1 MPTGLIFHQGTAV
14 SLRRVGDDNGW
25 LPGMVLG
32 GGKRGVHRL
41 DAVAVHADD
50 IPAESR
56 PPLLLTVLLHNVF
69 GIAGNL
75 QAVAVDDSAEVV
87 KLVVA
92 GSHCT
97 LPDGTFGQL
106 TVTHDGV
113 NAVITSIHLACQCH
127 TDADGQAVA
136 ERTGVHFDAGQL
148 VVRVAYVG
156 RAKLRKT
163 RLDVVQIQE
172 AAIRQHSVQC
182 LDRMALAQHK
192 AVTVGKTTF
201 EGIFDTPILL
211 CGVMGDAHAALF
223 AQRCIYAGMGKI
235 SYGDGASVMINT
247 GFHPVLSDDL
257 SVSLAWGME
266 KKIQYVLEGNV
277 NYAGALLDW
286 MAANLELAPD
296 REHILALAHQVSDS
310 DGVYLIPAFSGL
322 GAPYWNSSVRTQLS
336 GMTLNTRKCH
346 ISCAA
351 EQSIAYQV
359 TDVIRAARAV
369 FSGIKTL
376 RADSSLAQDAPLLQ
390 FQSDLLRTPITAS
403 AMPESPGAGVA
414 FTAGLTVGLY
424 TPEQLENTCS
434 AKRYEPQMRDTQVAA
449 LYAGWCN
456 AVSHMLSQPTT

>member
-1 MPTGLIFHQGTAV
+1 
-14 SLRRVGDDNGW
+14 
-25 LPGMVLG
+25 
-32 GGKRGVHRL
+32 
-41 DAVAVHADD
+41 
-50 IPAESR
+50 
-56 PPLLLTVLLHNVF
+56 
-69 GIAGNL
+69 
-75 QAVAVDDSAEVV
+75 
-87 KLVVA
+87 
-92 GSHCT
+92 
-97 LPDGTFGQL
+97 
-106 TVTHDGV
+106 
-113 NAVITSIHLACQCH
+113 
-127 TDADGQAVA
+127 
-136 ERTGVHFDAGQL
+136 
-148 VVRVAYVG
+148 
-156 RAKLRKT
+156 
-163 RLDVVQIQE
+163 
-172 AAIRQHSVQC
+172 
-182 LDRMALAQHK
+182 
-192 AVTVGKTTF
+192 
-201 EGIFDTPILL
+201 
-211 CGVMGDAHAALF
+211 
-223 AQRCIYAGMGKI
+223 
-235 SYGDGASVMINT
+235 MINT
-247 GFHPVLSDDL
+247 GLHPVLSDDL

-322 GAPYWNSSVRTQLS
+322 GAPYWNSSVRAQLS

-403 AMPESPGAGVA
+403 AMPESPGAGIA
-414 FTAGLTVGLY
+414 FTVGLTVGLY

>member
-1 MPTGLIFHQGTAV
+1 MQMPAVYWPHCTPISVLKFNRPTGSVLMVVGAAV
-14 SLRRVGDDNGW
+14 VMLAHINSPQ
-25 LPGMVLG
+25 LPMKV
-32 GGKRGVHRL
+32 
-41 DAVAVHADD
+41 
-50 IPAESR
+50 
-56 PPLLLTVLLHNVF
+56 
-69 GIAGNL
+69 
-75 QAVAVDDSAEVV
+75 
-87 KLVVA
+87 
-92 GSHCT
+92 
-97 LPDGTFGQL
+97 
-106 TVTHDGV
+106 
-113 NAVITSIHLACQCH
+113 
-127 TDADGQAVA
+127 
-136 ERTGVHFDAGQL
+136 
-148 VVRVAYVG
+148 
-156 RAKLRKT
+156 
-163 RLDVVQIQE
+163 
-172 AAIRQHSVQC
+172 
-182 LDRMALAQHK
+182 
-192 AVTVGKTTF
+192 KTT
-201 EGIFDTPILL
+201 I
-211 CGVMGDAHAALF
+211 VA
-223 AQRCIYAGMGKI
+223 
-235 SYGDGASVMINT
+235 
-247 GFHPVLSDDL
+247 
-257 SVSLAWGME
+257 
-266 KKIQYVLEGNV
+266 IQYVLEGNV

>member
-1 MPTGLIFHQGTAV
+1 MVAHAERGTLMAGTMDSFLIYRLT
-14 SLRRVGDDNGW
+14 
-25 LPGMVLG
+25 
-32 GGKRGVHRL
+32 HR
-41 DAVAVHADD
+41 HAIDYSNASRTQLFD
-50 IPAESR
+50 I
-56 PPLLLTVLLHNVF
+56 H
-69 GIAGNL
+69 NL
-75 QAVAVDDSAEVV
+75 QWDSEIC
-87 KLVVA
+87 KMFD
-92 GSHCT
+92 
-97 LPDGTFGQL
+97 LPLSMLPHIRYSD
-106 TVTHDGV
+106 
-113 NAVITSIHLACQCH
+113 SI
-127 TDADGQAVA
+127 
-136 ERTGVHFDAGQL
+136 F
-148 VVRVAYVG
+148 
-156 RAKLRKT
+156 
-163 RLDVVQIQE
+163 
-172 AAIRQHSVQC
+172 
-182 LDRMALAQHK
+182 
-192 AVTVGKTTF
+192 GKTTF

-223 AQRCIYAGMGKI
+223 AQRCIHAGMGKI

-390 FQSDLLRTPITAS
+390 FQSDLLRTSITAS

-434 AKRYEPQMRDTQVAA
+434 AKRYEPQMRDTQVAS

>member
-1 MPTGLIFHQGTAV
+1 MDSFLIYRLT
-14 SLRRVGDDNGW
+14 
-25 LPGMVLG
+25 
-32 GGKRGVHRL
+32 HR
-41 DAVAVHADD
+41 HATDYSNASRTQLFD
-50 IPAESR
+50 I
-56 PPLLLTVLLHNVF
+56 H
-69 GIAGNL
+69 NL
-75 QAVAVDDSAEVV
+75 QWDSEIC
-87 KLVVA
+87 KMFD
-92 GSHCT
+92 
-97 LPDGTFGQL
+97 LPLSMLPHVRYSD
-106 TVTHDGV
+106 
-113 NAVITSIHLACQCH
+113 SI
-127 TDADGQAVA
+127 
-136 ERTGVHFDAGQL
+136 F
-148 VVRVAYVG
+148 
-156 RAKLRKT
+156 
-163 RLDVVQIQE
+163 
-172 AAIRQHSVQC
+172 
-182 LDRMALAQHK
+182 
-192 AVTVGKTTF
+192 GKTTF

-223 AQRCIYAGMGKI
+223 AQRCIHAGMGKI

-266 KKIQYVLEGNV
+266 KEIQYVLEGNV

-403 AMPESPGAGVA
+403 AMPESPGAGAA